1 MCATTSYHSHTP
13 RQVILTKSKSSS
25 RQASSQSSDTPKTF
39 TFDRVFDWNCSQS
52 EVFNDT
58 ALPIIHSTLE
68 GYNGTIFA
76 YGQTGTG
83 KTHTMEGKD
92 EPADLRGIIPNTF
105 HRVFQEIED
114 GAGADYM
121 VRCQSHFVPSSPL
134 LYHCLSVRLPPYICV
149 CVCVCVCACVSPRH
163 YQRQW
168 G

>member
-83 KTHTMEGKD
+83 KTHTMEGKY

-121 VRCQSHFVPSSPL
+121 VRSVAFRSFVSSDVPL
-134 LYHCLSVRLPPYICV
+134 SLRAPAGVHLCVSVCV
-149 CVCVCVCACVSPRH
+149 CVRVCVCACVSV
-163 YQRQW
+163 
-168 G
+168 